1 MGISAKRIVKNT
13 KFHKAKQ
20 NNIQASFLLKLSK
33 LTSEGFVLKE
43 ALQFLA
49 TIMPKEKIWIK
60 TIVTGLEGGQRFDEM
75 LKKVGFP
82 ERITAQV
89 YLSLIHGR
97 FAEALQSSG
106 NYLSEK
112 SRQEKQLSKLLQYP
126 VLLLGFMSGVVL
138 AIRMILL
145 PNLLSLGIGDT
156 KNNSIITFLAVSFV
170 QYFPYLL
177 GFCVLSLGSMG
188 LIYYYRLHQQSAIRK
203 AVTLTSFPYFGKMMR
218 FYYTSYFSYEWS
230 QLFKSGLQL
239 NEMIQ
244 LMQTNSTTKLMQEVA
259 LGIEKSLMEGKNF
272 KQSMEEFP
280 FFTDELGLIVLHGEA
295 TSQLGSELAVYSED
309 CKQQLTEK
317 IEKNLSYIQPV
328 MFILIALII
337 LCVYLAL
344 LLPMY
349 SLFEGETF

>member
-1 MGISAKRIVKNT
+1 MDISVKRIVKNT
-13 KFHKAKQ
+13 KFHKAKK

-33 LTSEGFVLKE
+33 LTAEGFVLKE
-43 ALQFLA
+43 ALQFLG
-49 TIMPKEKIWIK
+49 TIMPKEQDWIK
-60 TIVTGLEGGQRFDEM
+60 TIVTGLEGGKRFDEM
-75 LKKVGFP
+75 LKEVKFP
-82 ERITAQV
+82 ERITAQI

-106 NYLSEK
+106 KYLSEK
-112 SRQEKQLSKLLQYP
+112 SRQEKQLSKLFQYP
-126 VLLLGFMSGVVL
+126 ILLLGFMSGVVL

-145 PNLLSLGIGDT
+145 PNLLSLGIRDA
-156 KNNSIITFLAVSFV
+156 KNSSIVTFLAVSFV

-177 GFCVLSLGSMG
+177 VFCLLSLGSMG
-188 LIYYYRLHQQSAIRK
+188 MFFYYSLNQQSAIKK
-203 AVTLTSFPYFGKMMR
+203 AVTLTSIPYFGKMTR
-218 FYYTSYFSYEWS
+218 LYYTSYFSYEWS

-259 LGIEKSLMEGKNF
+259 SGIEKSLIEGKNF
-272 KQSMEEFP
+272 KQSMEELP
-280 FFTDELGLIVLHGEA
+280 FFNEELGLIVLHGEA

-317 IEKNLSYIQPV
+317 IEKNLSYIQPI